1 MFKNNMSS
9 TSEIVGKS
17 NHTKKYISYILVL
30 FTFVIALWLS
40 SQNEGPSKFP
50 KEVTDQFTFTAWV
63 NDGEDYLKKNYRWIT
78 KIIANYIKEGYY
90 ILEDFLLD
98 SPWLLVAALLVLP
111 CLTAGGLRLGLYSM
125 FVVYFWGAV
134 GMWDESL
141 QTLAL
146 MGLSVS
152 LCVFFGVIIGVFCSQ
167 SDRFQNFM
175 KPILD
180 TMQVM
185 PAFVYLF
192 PAVFFFGIG
201 GAPAI
206 LATMIYAMP
215 PIIRLTNTGIR
226 QVPAETIESATSFGS
241 SKLQLLFKVK
251 IPLSLPSIMMGINQ
265 VIMMALALV
274 VLACF
279 IGAEGI
285 GGQVWLAIRNLDV
298 GWAMEGGLCILFMAI
313 MFDRFSIAF
322 SKDPETLPQNVQ
334 KFHLLPQGWERYQI
348 ARVVEKPLSILS
360 YILNLICTKVTNSIA
375 YVSIIIVSL
384 FNKTSARDI
393 GEFITKKYYLIP
405 SLILLFLI
413 SLIDSTFYEFGS
425 FPKEWKLSLRQPI
438 ANTVDSLTVN
448 PGFIAFTKGLRAFV
462 YLNLLRPL
470 DIFLTHIPWWY
481 TMGIFVA
488 IGYFTVGL
496 RFAFITFLL
505 LLFIGACGIWSQ
517 SMITL
522 SSVLVSVALCF
533 AIGVPLGII
542 ASYNERFRNVQNVVL
557 DAMQT
562 LPYFCYLIPVLM
574 FFGGG
579 IVSAVLATVIYSIPP
594 IIRLTS
600 LGLTQVSGSF
610 SEVSRS
616 FGGTLIQTLR
626 KIKFPLAVPS
636 LVIGFNQTVIM
647 AFAMQIVTPLIGG
660 KGLGL
665 EVFNGLARSDTG
677 RGLAA
682 GIGIVLLAIIIDRI
696 SLAWTRKQRIALGL
710 DKN

>member
-1 MFKNNMSS
+1 MSNLVETVSKTNQSKNII
-9 TSEIVGKS
+9 TYGVILLVFIVA
-17 NHTKKYISYILVL
+17 LVL
-30 FTFVIALWLS
+30 STQS
-40 SQNEGPSKFP
+40 EGPSKFP
-50 KEVTDQFTFTAWV
+50 KVVTDEFKFTAWV
-63 NDGEDYLKKNYRWIT
+63 NEGEDYLKKNYRWIT
-78 KIIANYIKEGYY
+78 KIIASYIKEGYY
-90 ILEDFLLD
+90 FLEDFFLEA
-98 SPWLLVAALLVLP
+98 PWLLVAALFFLP
-111 CLTAGGLRLGLYSM
+111 CLISGGLKLGLYSL
-125 FVVYFWGAV
+125 FVVYFWGAT

-141 QTLAL
+141 QTVAL
-146 MGLSVS
+146 MGLSVL
-152 LCVFFGVIIGVFCSQ
+152 LCVLFGTTLGILCSQ
-167 SDRFQNFM
+167 SDRFDNFM
-175 KPILD
+175 KPVLD

-192 PAVFFFGIG
+192 PALFFFGIG

-215 PIIRLTNTGIR
+215 PIIRLTNSGIR
-226 QVPAETIESATSFGS
+226 QVSKETVESATSFGS
-241 SKLQLLFKVK
+241 SGLQLLFKIK
-251 IPLSLPSIMMGINQ
+251 IPMSLPSIMMGINQ

-313 MFDRFSIAF
+313 MFDRFSMSF
-322 SKDPETLPQNVQ
+322 SKQVDPLPSDVQKFYLLPQN
-334 KFHLLPQGWERYQI
+334 WEKYQI
-348 ARVVEKPLSILS
+348 ARIIEKPLSFGSSI
-360 YILNLICTKVTNSIA
+360 IDFVCIKITNLIA
-375 YVSIIIVSL
+375 YVSELLISL
-384 FNKTSARDI
+384 FSKNNAIEI
-393 GEFITKKYYLIP
+393 GEFISKRYYVIP
-405 SLILLFLI
+405 SLIVLFLI
-413 SLIDSTFYEFGS
+413 SFINSSIYEIGTFPS
-425 FPKEWKLSLRQPI
+425 DWKLSIRQPI
-438 ANTVDSLTVN
+438 ADAVKALTVH
-448 PGFIAFTKGLRAFV
+448 PGFIGFTKGLRAFV
-462 YLNLLRPL
+462 YLNLLHPL
-470 DIFLTHIPWWY
+470 DVFLTHIPWWF
-481 TMGIFVA
+481 TMAIFVA

-496 RFAFITFLL
+496 RFAFITALL

-522 SSVLVSVALCF
+522 SSVLVSVFLCF
-533 AIGVPLGII
+533 ALGVPLGII
-542 ASYNERFRNVQNVVL
+542 ASYNERFRNIQNVVL

-600 LGLTQVSGSF
+600 LGLTQVSGSY

-616 FGGTLIQTLR
+616 FGGTLLQTLN
-626 KIKFPLAVPS
+626 KVKFPLAVPS

-696 SLAWTRKQRIALGL
+696 SLAWTKKQRIALGL
-710 DKN
+710 EKN

>member
-1 MFKNNMSS
+1 MSS
-9 TSEIVGKS
+9 EQTVIVDKS
-17 NHTKKYISYILVL
+17 GSSKSVITYVAIILVFLVAL
-30 FTFVIALWLS
+30 FLS
-40 SQNEGPSKFP
+40 SQSEGPSKLP
-50 KEVTDQFTFTAWV
+50 KVVTDEFTFTAWV
-63 NDGEDYLKKNYRWIT
+63 NDGEDYLKKNYRWMT
-78 KIIANYIKEGYY
+78 KIIAGYIKSGYY
-90 ILEDFLLD
+90 FLEDFLID
-98 SPWLLVAALLVLP
+98 SPWLLVASIIFLP
-111 CLTAGGLRLGLYSM
+111 CLIAGGLRLGLYSL
-125 FVVYFWGAV
+125 FVIYFWGAV

-141 QTLAL
+141 QTVAL
-146 MGLSVS
+146 MGLSVL
-152 LCVFFGVIIGVFCSQ
+152 LCVFFGVILGVLCSQ
-167 SDRFQNFM
+167 SDRFDGFM

-192 PAVFFFGIG
+192 PALFFFGIG

-215 PIIRLTNTGIR
+215 PVIRLTNSGIR
-226 QVPAETIESATSFGS
+226 QVSKDTIESATSFGS
-241 SKLQLLFKVK
+241 SKLQLLFKIK

-313 MFDRFSIAF
+313 MFDRFSM
-322 SKDPETLPQNVQ
+322 SLTKQKDILPSDVQ
-334 KFHLLPQGWERYQI
+334 PFYLLPQSWEKFQV
-348 ARVVEKPLSILS
+348 ARLIEKPIL
-360 YILNLICTKVTNSIA
+360 YLHFAINLICKSVTNSIA
-375 YVSIIIVSL
+375 NFVKYIFSIFNKENAEDLREFLSRRYYVIPSFIVFIIISL
-384 FNKTSARDI
+384 VDS
-393 GEFITKKYYLIP
+393 YLI
-405 SLILLFLI
+405 SIG
-413 SLIDSTFYEFGS
+413 TFPE
-425 FPKEWKLSLRQPI
+425 EWKLSIRQPI
-438 ANTVDSLTVN
+438 ADGVKSLTIN

-470 DIFLTHIPWWY
+470 DTFLTHIPWWY
-481 TMGIFVA
+481 TMSVFVA

-496 RFAFITFLL
+496 RFAIITALL
-505 LLFIGACGIWSQ
+505 LLFIGACGIWPQ

-522 SSVLVSVALCF
+522 SSVLVSVVLCF

-542 ASYNERFRNVQNVVL
+542 ASYNQRFKEVLNVVL

-594 IIRLTS
+594 IIRLTA
-600 LGLTQVSGSF
+600 LGLTQVSGTY

-616 FGGTLIQTLR
+616 FGGTLLQTLQ

-636 LVIGFNQTVIM
+636 LVIGFNQTVVM

-696 SLAWTRKQRIALGL
+696 TLAWTKKQRQALGL
-710 DKN
+710 EAN

>member
-1 MFKNNMSS
+1 MSS
-9 TSEIVGKS
+9 EVTIIEEKS
-17 NHTKKYISYILVL
+17 NNSKNIITYSAILI
-30 FTFVIALWLS
+30 TFLIALWLS
-40 SQNEGPSKFP
+40 FQSEGPSKMP
-50 KEVTDQFTFTAWV
+50 KVVTDEFTFTAWV
-63 NDGEDYLKKNYRWIT
+63 NDGEDYLKKNYRWFT
-78 KIIANYIKEGYY
+78 KIIAGYIKNGYY
-90 ILEDFLLD
+90 FLEDFLID
-98 SPWLLVAALLVLP
+98 SPWLLVAAIIFLP
-111 CLTAGGLRLGLYSM
+111 CLIAGGLRLGLYSL
-125 FVVYFWGAV
+125 FVIYFWGGT
-134 GMWDESL
+134 GMWDESM

-146 MGLSVS
+146 MGLSVL
-152 LCVFFGVIIGVFCSQ
+152 LCVVVGVTLGVMCSQ
-167 SDRFQNFM
+167 SDRFDNFM

-192 PAVFFFGIG
+192 PALFFFGIG

-226 QVPAETIESATSFGS
+226 QVPEQTIESATSFGS
-241 SKLQLLFKVK
+241 SKLQLLFKIK

-313 MFDRFSIAF
+313 MFDRFGLAL
-322 SKDPETLPQNVQ
+322 SKTKETLPSDVQ
-334 KFHLLPQGWERYQI
+334 KFYLLPQSWEKYTI
-348 ARVVEKPLSILS
+348 AKIIEKPLEFLS
-360 YILNLICTKVTNSIA
+360 GLVNFVCINITKYIA
-375 YVSIIIVSL
+375 YIFEYLISL
-384 FNKTSARDI
+384 FNKDTAKDI
-393 GEFITKKYYLIP
+393 GELLSKRYYVIP
-405 SLILLFLI
+405 SFIIFFLI
-413 SLIDSTFYEFGS
+413 SFIDSSLFKIGTFPED
-425 FPKEWKLSLRQPI
+425 WKLSIRQPI
-438 ANTVDSLTVN
+438 ADGVKSLTVN
-448 PGFIAFTKGLRAFV
+448 PGFIAFTKGLRAFI

-470 DIFLTHIPWWY
+470 DTFLTHIPWWY
-481 TMGIFVA
+481 TTGIFVA

-496 RFAFITFLL
+496 RFAFITLLL
-505 LLFIGACGIWSQ
+505 LLFIGANGIWPQ
-517 SMITL
+517 AMITL
-522 SSVLVSVALCF
+522 SSVLVSVILCF

-579 IVSAVLATVIYSIPP
+579 TVSAVLATVIYSIPP

-600 LGLTQVSGSF
+600 LGLTQVSGTY

-616 FGGTLIQTLR
+616 FGGTLLQTLN

-636 LVIGFNQTVIM
+636 LVVGFNQTVIM

-696 SLAWTRKQRIALGL
+696 SLAWTKKQRIALGL
-710 DKN
+710 IKN

>member
-1 MFKNNMSS
+1 
-9 TSEIVGKS
+9 
-17 NHTKKYISYILVL
+17 
-30 FTFVIALWLS
+30 
-40 SQNEGPSKFP
+40 
-50 KEVTDQFTFTAWV
+50 
-63 NDGEDYLKKNYRWIT
+63 
-78 KIIANYIKEGYY
+78 
-90 ILEDFLLD
+90 
-98 SPWLLVAALLVLP
+98 
-111 CLTAGGLRLGLYSM
+111 
-125 FVVYFWGAV
+125 
-134 GMWDESL
+134 MWDESL
-141 QTLAL
+141 QTVAL
-146 MGLSVS
+146 MGLSVL
-152 LCVFFGVIIGVFCSQ
+152 LCVFFGVILGVLCSQ
-167 SDRFQNFM
+167 SDRFDGFM

-192 PAVFFFGIG
+192 PALFFFGIG

-215 PIIRLTNTGIR
+215 PVIRLTNSGIR
-226 QVPAETIESATSFGS
+226 QVSKDTIESATSFGS
-241 SKLQLLFKVK
+241 SKLQLLFKIK

-313 MFDRFSIAF
+313 MFDRFSM
-322 SKDPETLPQNVQ
+322 SLTKQKDVLPSDVQ
-334 KFHLLPQGWERYQI
+334 PFYLLPQSWEKFQV
-348 ARVVEKPLSILS
+348 ARLIEKPIL
-360 YILNLICTKVTNSIA
+360 YLHFAINLICKSVTNLIATFVKYIFSIFNKENA
-375 YVSIIIVSL
+375 VDLREFLSRRYYVIPSFIVFIIISL
-384 FNKTSARDI
+384 VDS
-393 GEFITKKYYLIP
+393 YLI
-405 SLILLFLI
+405 SIG
-413 SLIDSTFYEFGS
+413 TFPE
-425 FPKEWKLSLRQPI
+425 EWKLSIRQPI
-438 ANTVDSLTVN
+438 ADGVKSLTIN

-470 DIFLTHIPWWY
+470 DTFLTHIPWWY
-481 TMGIFVA
+481 TMSVFVA

-496 RFAFITFLL
+496 RFAIITALL
-505 LLFIGACGIWSQ
+505 LLFIGACGIWPQ

-522 SSVLVSVALCF
+522 SSVLVSVVLCF

-542 ASYNERFRNVQNVVL
+542 ASYNQRFKEVLNVVL

-594 IIRLTS
+594 IIRLTA
-600 LGLTQVSGSF
+600 LGLTQVSGTY

-616 FGGTLIQTLR
+616 FGGTLLQTLQ

-636 LVIGFNQTVIM
+636 LVIGFNQTVVM

-696 SLAWTRKQRIALGL
+696 TLAWTKKQRQALGL
-710 DKN
+710 EAN

>member
-1 MFKNNMSS
+1 MSNLVETVSKTNQSKNII
-9 TSEIVGKS
+9 TYGVILLVFIVA
-17 NHTKKYISYILVL
+17 LVL
-30 FTFVIALWLS
+30 STQS
-40 SQNEGPSKFP
+40 EGPSKFP
-50 KEVTDQFTFTAWV
+50 KVVTDEFKFTAWV
-63 NDGEDYLKKNYRWIT
+63 NEGEDYLKKNYRWIT
-78 KIIANYIKEGYY
+78 KIIASYIKEGYY
-90 ILEDFLLD
+90 FLEDFFLEA
-98 SPWLLVAALLVLP
+98 PWLLVAALFFLP
-111 CLTAGGLRLGLYSM
+111 CLISGGLKLGLYSL
-125 FVVYFWGAV
+125 FVVYFWGAT
-134 GMWDESL
+134 GMWNESL
-141 QTLAL
+141 QTVAL
-146 MGLSVS
+146 MGLSVL
-152 LCVFFGVIIGVFCSQ
+152 LCVFFGTTLGILCSQ
-167 SDRFQNFM
+167 SDRFENFM
-175 KPILD
+175 KPVLD

-192 PAVFFFGIG
+192 PALFFFGIG

-226 QVPAETIESATSFGS
+226 QVSKETVESATSFGS
-241 SKLQLLFKVK
+241 SRLQLLFKIK
-251 IPLSLPSIMMGINQ
+251 LPMSLPSIMMGINQ

-313 MFDRFSIAF
+313 MFDRFSMSF
-322 SKDPETLPQNVQ
+322 SKQVDPLPSDVQKFYLLPQN
-334 KFHLLPQGWERYQI
+334 WEKYQI
-348 ARVVEKPLSILS
+348 ARIIEKPLSFGSSI
-360 YILNLICTKVTNSIA
+360 IDFVCIKITNLIA
-375 YVSIIIVSL
+375 YVSELLISL
-384 FNKTSARDI
+384 FSKNNAIEI
-393 GEFITKKYYLIP
+393 GEFISKRYYVIP
-405 SLILLFLI
+405 SLIVLFLI
-413 SLIDSTFYEFGS
+413 SFINSSIYEIGTFPS
-425 FPKEWKLSLRQPI
+425 DWKLSIRQPI
-438 ANTVDSLTVN
+438 ADAVKALTVH
-448 PGFIAFTKGLRAFV
+448 PGFIGFTKGLRAFV
-462 YLNLLRPL
+462 YLNLLHPL
-470 DIFLTHIPWWY
+470 DVFLTHIPWWF
-481 TMGIFVA
+481 TMAIFVA

-496 RFAFITFLL
+496 RFAFITALL

-522 SSVLVSVALCF
+522 SSVLVSVFLCF
-533 AIGVPLGII
+533 ALGVPLGII
-542 ASYNERFRNVQNVVL
+542 ASYNERFRNIQNVVL

-600 LGLTQVSGSF
+600 LGLTQVSGSY

-616 FGGTLIQTLR
+616 FGGTLLQTLN
-626 KIKFPLAVPS
+626 KVKFPLAIPS

-696 SLAWTRKQRIALGL
+696 SLAWTKKQRIALGL
-710 DKN
+710 EKN

>member
-1 MFKNNMSS
+1 MSS
-9 TSEIVGKS
+9 SAEIVGKS
-17 NHTKKYISYILVL
+17 NQSKNIITYSIIALVFL
-30 FTFVIALWLS
+30 IALWLS
-40 SQNEGPSKFP
+40 SNSEGPSKFP
-50 KEVTDQFTFTAWV
+50 KFVTDEFTFTAWV
-63 NDGEDYLKKNYRWIT
+63 NEGEDFLKKNYRWMT
-78 KIIANYIKEGYY
+78 KIVAGYIKACYY
-90 ILEDFLLD
+90 FVEDFLLE
-98 SPWLLVAALLVLP
+98 SPWPLVAAIFFLP
-111 CLTAGGLRLGLYSM
+111 CLIAGGLRLGLYSL
-125 FVVYFWGAV
+125 FVVYFWGATK
-134 GMWDESL
+134 MWEPSL
-141 QTLAL
+141 QTVAL
-146 MGLSVS
+146 MGLSVL
-152 LCVFFGVIIGVFCSQ
+152 LCVFVGFILGVLCSQ
-167 SDRFQNFM
+167 SDRFEKFM
-175 KPILD
+175 KPVLD

-192 PAVFFFGIG
+192 PALFFFGIG

-206 LATMIYAMP
+206 LATMIYGMP

-226 QVPAETIESATSFGS
+226 QVPAQTIESATAFGS
-241 SKLQLLFKVK
+241 NKLQLLFKIK

-285 GGQVWLAIRNLDV
+285 GGQVWQAIRRLDV

-313 MFDRFSIAF
+313 MFDRFSMAF
-322 SKDPETLPQNVQ
+322 SKTEERLPSDVQ
-334 KFHLLPQGWERYQI
+334 KFYLLPQGWAKFQL
-348 ARVVEKPLSILS
+348 ARIVEKPLIILHDIIKYVCRFITNLIAYFFKILFSIL
-360 YILNLICTKVTNSIA
+360 
-375 YVSIIIVSL
+375 
-384 FNKTSARDI
+384 NKSTGDDI
-393 GEFITKKYYLIP
+393 GEFISKRYFIIP
-405 SLILLFLI
+405 SLIVLFLI
-413 SLIDSTFYEFGS
+413 SLIDTYLINFGS
-425 FPKEWKLSLRQPI
+425 FPEEWRLSIRQPI
-438 ANTVDSLTVN
+438 TNAVESLTVN
-448 PGFIAFTKGLRAFV
+448 PNFIAFTKGLRAFV

-481 TMGIFVA
+481 TMGVFVA
-488 IGYFTVGL
+488 LGYITVGIK
-496 RFAFITFLL
+496 FALITAFLL
-505 LLFIGACGIWSQ
+505 SFIGACGIWSH

-533 AIGVPLGII
+533 VIGVPLGII
-542 ASYNERFRNVQNVVL
+542 ASYNERFRNIQNVVL

-594 IIRLTS
+594 IIRLTC
-600 LGLTQVSGSF
+600 LGLTQVSGTY

-616 FGGTLIQTLR
+616 FGGTLIQTLN
-626 KIKFPLAVPS
+626 KVKFPLAIPS

-696 SLAWTRKQRIALGL
+696 TLAWTKKQRHALGL
-710 DKN
+710 

>member
-1 MFKNNMSS
+1 MSS
-9 TSEIVGKS
+9 EQTVIVDKS
-17 NHTKKYISYILVL
+17 GSSKSVITYVAIILVFLVAL
-30 FTFVIALWLS
+30 FLS
-40 SQNEGPSKFP
+40 SQSEGPSKLP
-50 KEVTDQFTFTAWV
+50 KVVTDEFTFTAWV
-63 NDGEDYLKKNYRWIT
+63 NDGEDYLKKNYRWMT
-78 KIIANYIKEGYY
+78 KIIAGYIKSGYY
-90 ILEDFLLD
+90 FLEDFLID
-98 SPWLLVAALLVLP
+98 SPWLLVASIIFLP
-111 CLTAGGLRLGLYSM
+111 CLIAGGLRLGLYSL
-125 FVVYFWGAV
+125 FVIYFWGAV

-141 QTLAL
+141 QTVAL
-146 MGLSVS
+146 MGLSVL
-152 LCVFFGVIIGVFCSQ
+152 LCVFFGVILGVLCSQ
-167 SDRFQNFM
+167 SDRFDGFM

-192 PAVFFFGIG
+192 PALFFFGIG

-215 PIIRLTNTGIR
+215 PVIRLTNSGIR
-226 QVPAETIESATSFGS
+226 QVSKDTIESATSFGS
-241 SKLQLLFKVK
+241 SKLQLLFKIK

-313 MFDRFSIAF
+313 MFDRFSM
-322 SKDPETLPQNVQ
+322 SLTKQKDILPSDVQ
-334 KFHLLPQGWERYQI
+334 PFYLLPQSWEKFQV
-348 ARVVEKPLSILS
+348 ARLIEKPIL
-360 YILNLICTKVTNSIA
+360 YLHFAINLICKSVTNLIATFVKYIFSIFNKENA
-375 YVSIIIVSL
+375 EDLREFLSRRYYVIPSFIVFIIISL
-384 FNKTSARDI
+384 VDS
-393 GEFITKKYYLIP
+393 YLI
-405 SLILLFLI
+405 SIG
-413 SLIDSTFYEFGS
+413 TFPE
-425 FPKEWKLSLRQPI
+425 EWKLSIRQPI
-438 ANTVDSLTVN
+438 ADGVKSLTIN

-470 DIFLTHIPWWY
+470 DTFLTHIPWWY
-481 TMGIFVA
+481 TMSVFVA

-496 RFAFITFLL
+496 RFAIITALL
-505 LLFIGACGIWSQ
+505 LLFIGACGIWPQ

-522 SSVLVSVALCF
+522 SSVLVSVVLCF

-542 ASYNERFRNVQNVVL
+542 ASYNQRFKEVLNVVL

-600 LGLTQVSGSF
+600 LGLTQVSGTF

-616 FGGTLIQTLR
+616 FGGTTIQTLN
-626 KIKFPLAVPS
+626 KVKFPLAVPS

-696 SLAWTRKQRIALGL
+696 SLAWTKKQREALGL
-710 DKN
+710 

>member
-1 MFKNNMSS
+1 MSAEILDKSKTNKN
-9 TSEIVGKS
+9 II
-17 NHTKKYISYILVL
+17 KYIAVLLIFLGALVL
-30 FTFVIALWLS
+30 SIQS
-40 SQNEGPSKFP
+40 EGQSKFP
-50 KEVTDQFTFTAWV
+50 KSVTDEFTFTAWV

-78 KIIANYIKEGYY
+78 KIIAGYIKSGYY
-90 ILEDFLLD
+90 FLEDFLID
-98 SPWLLVAALLVLP
+98 SPWLLIASILFLP
-111 CLTAGGLRLGLYSM
+111 CLIAGGLRLGLYSL
-125 FVVYFWGAV
+125 FVIYFWGGV

-146 MGLSVS
+146 MGLSVV
-152 LCVFFGVIIGVFCSQ
+152 LCVFFGVLLGVLCSQ
-167 SDRFQNFM
+167 SDRFENFM

-192 PAVFFFGIG
+192 PALFFFGIG

-215 PIIRLTNTGIR
+215 PVIRLTNAGIR
-226 QVPAETIESATSFGS
+226 QVSEQIIESATSFGS
-241 SKLQLLFKVK
+241 SKLQLLFKIK

-313 MFDRFSIAF
+313 MFDRFSMSF
-322 SKDPETLPQNVQ
+322 SKEEERLPLDVQ
-334 KFHLLPQGWERYQI
+334 KFYLLPQSWEKFQI
-348 ARVVEKPLSILS
+348 ARIFEKPLSYSHTIINLVCKK
-360 YILNLICTKVTNSIA
+360 ITNLIS
-375 YVSIIIVSL
+375 YVAEFITSL
-384 FNKTSARDI
+384 FNKPLGRDI
-393 GEFITKKYYLIP
+393 GEFVGNRYYIIP
-405 SLILLFLI
+405 SFIVFFII
-413 SLIDSTFYEFGS
+413 SFIDSNIFSIGTFPE
-425 FPKEWKLSLRQPI
+425 EWKLSIRQPI
-438 ANTVDSLTVN
+438 ADTVKSLTVN

-462 YLNLLRPL
+462 YLNLLNPL
-470 DIFLTHIPWWY
+470 DTFLTHTPWWY
-481 TMGIFVA
+481 TTAVFA
-488 IGYFTVGL
+488 LIGYFTVGL
-496 RFAFITFLL
+496 RFAFITVLL
-505 LLFIGACGIWSQ
+505 LLFIGACGIWPQ

-542 ASYNERFRNVQNVVL
+542 ASYNPRFKNIQNVVL

-600 LGLTQVSGSF
+600 LGLTQVSGTF

-616 FGGTLIQTLR
+616 FGGTTLQTLN
-626 KIKFPLAVPS
+626 KVKFPLAVPS

-682 GIGIVLLAIIIDRI
+682 GIGIVLMAIIIDRI
-696 SLAWTRKQRIALGL
+696 SLAWTKKQREALGL
-710 DKN
+710 

>member
-1 MFKNNMSS
+1 MSS
-9 TSEIVGKS
+9 EQTVIVDKS
-17 NHTKKYISYILVL
+17 GSSKSVITYVAIILVFLVAL
-30 FTFVIALWLS
+30 FLS
-40 SQNEGPSKFP
+40 SQSEGPSKLP
-50 KEVTDQFTFTAWV
+50 KVVTDEFTFTAWV
-63 NDGEDYLKKNYRWIT
+63 NDGEDYLKKNYRWMT
-78 KIIANYIKEGYY
+78 KIIAGYIKSGYY
-90 ILEDFLLD
+90 FLEDFLID
-98 SPWLLVAALLVLP
+98 SPWLLVASIIFLP
-111 CLTAGGLRLGLYSM
+111 CLIAGGLRLGLYSL
-125 FVVYFWGAV
+125 FVIYFWGAV

-141 QTLAL
+141 QTVAL
-146 MGLSVS
+146 MGLSVL
-152 LCVFFGVIIGVFCSQ
+152 LCVFFGVILGVLCSQ
-167 SDRFQNFM
+167 SDRFDGFM

-192 PAVFFFGIG
+192 PALFFFGIG

-215 PIIRLTNTGIR
+215 PVIRLTNSGIR
-226 QVPAETIESATSFGS
+226 QVSKDTIESATSFGS
-241 SKLQLLFKVK
+241 SKLQLLFKIK

-313 MFDRFSIAF
+313 MFDRFSM
-322 SKDPETLPQNVQ
+322 SLTKQKDILPSDVQPFYLLPQNWE
-334 KFHLLPQGWERYQI
+334 KFQV
-348 ARVVEKPLSILS
+348 ARLIEKPIL
-360 YILNLICTKVTNSIA
+360 YLHFAINLICKSVTNLIATFVKYIFSIFNKENA
-375 YVSIIIVSL
+375 EDLREFLSRRYYIIPSFIVFIIISL
-384 FNKTSARDI
+384 VDS
-393 GEFITKKYYLIP
+393 YLI
-405 SLILLFLI
+405 SIG
-413 SLIDSTFYEFGS
+413 TFPE
-425 FPKEWKLSLRQPI
+425 EWKLSIRQPI
-438 ANTVDSLTVN
+438 ADGVKSLTIN

-470 DIFLTHIPWWY
+470 DTFLTHIPWWY
-481 TMGIFVA
+481 TMSVFVA

-496 RFAFITFLL
+496 RFAIITALL
-505 LLFIGACGIWSQ
+505 LLFIGACGIWPQ

-522 SSVLVSVALCF
+522 SSVLVSVVLCF

-542 ASYNERFRNVQNVVL
+542 ASYNQRFKEVLNVVL

-594 IIRLTS
+594 IIRLTA
-600 LGLTQVSGSF
+600 LGLTQVSGTY

-616 FGGTLIQTLR
+616 FGGTLLQTLQ

-636 LVIGFNQTVIM
+636 LVIGFNQTVVM

-696 SLAWTRKQRIALGL
+696 TLAWTKKQRQALGL
-710 DKN
+710 EAN

>member
-1 MFKNNMSS
+1 MSAEILDKSKTNKN
-9 TSEIVGKS
+9 II
-17 NHTKKYISYILVL
+17 KYIAVLLIFLGALVL
-30 FTFVIALWLS
+30 SIQS
-40 SQNEGPSKFP
+40 EGQSKFP
-50 KEVTDQFTFTAWV
+50 KSVTDEFTFTAWV

-78 KIIANYIKEGYY
+78 KIIAGYIKSGYY
-90 ILEDFLLD
+90 FLEDFLIE
-98 SPWLLVAALLVLP
+98 SPWLLIASILFLP
-111 CLTAGGLRLGLYSM
+111 CLIAGGLRLGLYSL
-125 FVVYFWGAV
+125 FVIYFWGGV

-146 MGLSVS
+146 MGLSVV
-152 LCVFFGVIIGVFCSQ
+152 LCVFFGVLLGVLCSQ
-167 SDRFQNFM
+167 SDRFENFM

-192 PAVFFFGIG
+192 PALFFFGIG

-215 PIIRLTNTGIR
+215 PVIRLTNAGIR
-226 QVPAETIESATSFGS
+226 QVSEQIIESATSFGS
-241 SKLQLLFKVK
+241 SRLQLLFKIK

-313 MFDRFSIAF
+313 MFDRFSMSF
-322 SKDPETLPQNVQ
+322 SKEEERLPLDVQ
-334 KFHLLPQGWERYQI
+334 KFYLLPQSWEKFQI
-348 ARVVEKPLSILS
+348 ARIFEKPLSYSHTIINLVCKK
-360 YILNLICTKVTNSIA
+360 ITNLIS
-375 YVSIIIVSL
+375 YVAEFITSL
-384 FNKTSARDI
+384 FNKPLGRDI
-393 GEFITKKYYLIP
+393 GEFVGNRYYIIP
-405 SLILLFLI
+405 SFIVFFII
-413 SLIDSTFYEFGS
+413 SFIDSNIFSIGTFPE
-425 FPKEWKLSLRQPI
+425 EWKLSIRQPI
-438 ANTVDSLTVN
+438 ADTVKSLTVN

-462 YLNLLRPL
+462 YLNLLNPL
-470 DIFLTHIPWWY
+470 DTFLTHTPWWY
-481 TMGIFVA
+481 TTAVFA
-488 IGYFTVGL
+488 LIGYFTVGL
-496 RFAFITFLL
+496 RFAFITVLL
-505 LLFIGACGIWSQ
+505 LLFIGACGIWPQ

-542 ASYNERFRNVQNVVL
+542 ASYNPRFKNIQNVVL

-600 LGLTQVSGSF
+600 LGLTQVSGTF

-616 FGGTLIQTLR
+616 FGGTTLQTLN
-626 KIKFPLAVPS
+626 KVKFPLAVPS

-682 GIGIVLLAIIIDRI
+682 GIGIVLMAIIIDRI
-696 SLAWTRKQRIALGL
+696 SLAWTKKQREALGL
-710 DKN
+710 

>member
-1 MFKNNMSS
+1 MLSS
-9 TSEIVGKS
+9 TQISSKS
-17 NHTKKYISYILVL
+17 NYSKKIISYTLVFL
-30 FTFVIALWLS
+30 VFIVALWLS
-40 SQNEGPSKFP
+40 SQNETPSKFP
-50 KEVTDQFTFTAWV
+50 KEVTDGFTFTAWV
-63 NDGEDYLKKNYRWIT
+63 NEGEDYLKKNYRWIT

-90 ILEDFLLD
+90 FLEDFLID
-98 SPWLLVAALLVLP
+98 SPWILVAALIFLP
-111 CLTAGGLRLGLYSM
+111 CLIAGGLRLSLYSL
-125 FVVYFWGAV
+125 FVIYFWGAV

-141 QTLAL
+141 QTVAL

-152 LCVFFGVIIGVFCSQ
+152 LCVFFGVIVGIFCSQ
-167 SDRFQNFM
+167 SDRFDNFM

-215 PIIRLTNTGIR
+215 PIIRLTNSGIR
-226 QVPAETIESATSFGS
+226 QVSKETIESATSFGS
-241 SKLQLLFKVK
+241 SKLQLLFKIK

-298 GWAMEGGLCILFMAI
+298 GWAIEGGLCILFMAI
-313 MFDRFSIAF
+313 MFDRFSLAI
-322 SKDPETLPQNVQ
+322 SKDPVTLPPNVQ
-334 KFHLLPQGWERYQI
+334 KFYLLPQGWARYKL
-348 ARVVEKPLSILS
+348 ARILEKPLQVSS
-360 YILNLICTKVTNSIA
+360 YFLDMICIKITNSIS
-375 YVSIIIVSL
+375 YVFMFLFSL
-384 FNKTSARDI
+384 FSKITAKDI
-393 GEFITKKYYLIP
+393 GEFISKRYYIIP
-405 SLILLFLI
+405 SILVLFII
-413 SLIDSTFYEFGS
+413 SFIDSNIFEIGS
-425 FPKEWKLSLRQPI
+425 FPKDWKLSLRQPI

-448 PGFIAFTKGLRAFV
+448 PGFIAFTKGLRGFV

-470 DIFLTHIPWWY
+470 DTFLTHIPWWY
-481 TMGIFVA
+481 TMGIFIA

-505 LLFIGACGIWSQ
+505 LMFIGACGIWSQ

-533 AIGVPLGII
+533 IIGVPLGII
-542 ASYNERFRNVQNVVL
+542 ASYNEKFRNIQNVVL

-616 FGGTLIQTLR
+616 FGGTLIQTL
-626 KIKFPLAVPS
+626 KKVKFPLAVPS

-696 SLAWTRKQRIALGL
+696 SLAWTKKQRVALGL
-710 DKN
+710 AKN

>member
-1 MFKNNMSS
+1 MSS
-9 TSEIVGKS
+9 EQTVIVDKS
-17 NHTKKYISYILVL
+17 GSSKSVITYVAILLVFLVAL
-30 FTFVIALWLS
+30 FLS
-40 SQNEGPSKFP
+40 SQSEGPSKLP
-50 KEVTDQFTFTAWV
+50 KVVTDEFTFTAWV

-78 KIIANYIKEGYY
+78 KIIAGYIKSGYY
-90 ILEDFLLD
+90 FLEDFLID
-98 SPWLLVAALLVLP
+98 SPWLLVASIIFLP
-111 CLTAGGLRLGLYSM
+111 CLIAGGLRLGLYSL
-125 FVVYFWGAV
+125 FVIYFWGAV

-141 QTLAL
+141 QTVAL
-146 MGLSVS
+146 MGLSVL
-152 LCVFFGVIIGVFCSQ
+152 LCVFFGVILGVLCSQ
-167 SDRFQNFM
+167 SDRFDGFM

-192 PAVFFFGIG
+192 PALFFFGIG

-215 PIIRLTNTGIR
+215 PVIRLTNSGIR
-226 QVPAETIESATSFGS
+226 QVSKDTIESATSFGS
-241 SKLQLLFKVK
+241 SKLQLLFKIK

-313 MFDRFSIAF
+313 MFDRFSM
-322 SKDPETLPQNVQ
+322 SLTKQKDILPSDVQ
-334 KFHLLPQGWERYQI
+334 PFYLLPQSWEKFQV
-348 ARVVEKPLSILS
+348 ARLIEKPIL
-360 YILNLICTKVTNSIA
+360 YLHFAINLICKSVTNLIATFVKYIFSIFNKENA
-375 YVSIIIVSL
+375 EDLKEFLSRRYYVIPSFIVFIIISL
-384 FNKTSARDI
+384 VDS
-393 GEFITKKYYLIP
+393 YLI
-405 SLILLFLI
+405 SIG
-413 SLIDSTFYEFGS
+413 TFPE
-425 FPKEWKLSLRQPI
+425 EWKLSIRQPI
-438 ANTVDSLTVN
+438 ADGVKSLTIN

-470 DIFLTHIPWWY
+470 DTFLTHIPWWY
-481 TMGIFVA
+481 TMSVFVA

-496 RFAFITFLL
+496 RFAIITALL
-505 LLFIGACGIWSQ
+505 LLFIGACGIWPQ

-522 SSVLVSVALCF
+522 SSVLVSVVLCF
-533 AIGVPLGII
+533 AIGVPLGIT
-542 ASYNERFRNVQNVVL
+542 ASYNQRFKEVLNVVL

-594 IIRLTS
+594 IIRLTA
-600 LGLTQVSGSF
+600 LGLTQVSGTY

-616 FGGTLIQTLR
+616 FGGTLLQTLQ

-636 LVIGFNQTVIM
+636 LVIGFNQTVVM

-696 SLAWTRKQRIALGL
+696 TLAWTKKQRQALGL
-710 DKN
+710 EAN

>member
-1 MFKNNMSS
+1 MSS
-9 TSEIVGKS
+9 EQTVIVDKS
-17 NHTKKYISYILVL
+17 GSSKSVITYVAILLVFLVAL
-30 FTFVIALWLS
+30 FLS
-40 SQNEGPSKFP
+40 SQSEGPSKLP
-50 KEVTDQFTFTAWV
+50 KVVTDEFTFTAWV

-78 KIIANYIKEGYY
+78 KIIAGYIKSGYY
-90 ILEDFLLD
+90 FLEDFLID
-98 SPWLLVAALLVLP
+98 SPWLLVASIIFLP
-111 CLTAGGLRLGLYSM
+111 CLIAGGLRLGLYSL
-125 FVVYFWGAV
+125 FVIYFWGAV

-141 QTLAL
+141 QTVAL
-146 MGLSVS
+146 MGLSVL
-152 LCVFFGVIIGVFCSQ
+152 LCVFFGVILGVLCSQ
-167 SDRFQNFM
+167 SDRFDGFM

-192 PAVFFFGIG
+192 PALFFFGIG

-215 PIIRLTNTGIR
+215 PVIRLTNSGIR
-226 QVPAETIESATSFGS
+226 QVSKDTIESATSFGS
-241 SKLQLLFKVK
+241 SKLQLLFKIK

-313 MFDRFSIAF
+313 MFDRFSM
-322 SKDPETLPQNVQ
+322 SLTKQKDILPSDVQ
-334 KFHLLPQGWERYQI
+334 PFYLLPQSWEKFQVAKLI
-348 ARVVEKPLSILS
+348 EKPIL
-360 YILNLICTKVTNSIA
+360 YLHFAINLICKSVTNLIATFVKYIFSIFNKENA
-375 YVSIIIVSL
+375 EDLREFLSRRYYVMPSFIVFIIISL
-384 FNKTSARDI
+384 VDS
-393 GEFITKKYYLIP
+393 YLI
-405 SLILLFLI
+405 SIG
-413 SLIDSTFYEFGS
+413 TFPE
-425 FPKEWKLSLRQPI
+425 EWKLSIRQPI
-438 ANTVDSLTVN
+438 ADGVKSLTIN

-470 DIFLTHIPWWY
+470 DTFLTHIPWWY
-481 TMGIFVA
+481 TMSVFVA

-496 RFAFITFLL
+496 RFAIITALL
-505 LLFIGACGIWSQ
+505 LLFIGACGIWPQ

-522 SSVLVSVALCF
+522 SSVLVSVVLCF

-542 ASYNERFRNVQNVVL
+542 ASYNQRFKEVLNVVL

-594 IIRLTS
+594 IIRLTA
-600 LGLTQVSGSF
+600 LGLTQVSGTY

-616 FGGTLIQTLR
+616 FGGTLLQTLQ

-636 LVIGFNQTVIM
+636 LVIGFNQTVVM

-696 SLAWTRKQRIALGL
+696 TLAWTKKQRQALGL
-710 DKN
+710 EAN

>member
-1 MFKNNMSS
+1 MSS
-9 TSEIVGKS
+9 EQTVIADKS
-17 NHTKKYISYILVL
+17 GNSKSVITYVAIILVFLVAL
-30 FTFVIALWLS
+30 FLS
-40 SQNEGPSKFP
+40 SQSEGPSKLP
-50 KEVTDQFTFTAWV
+50 KVVTDEFTFTAWV
-63 NDGEDYLKKNYRWIT
+63 NDGEDYLKKNYRWMT
-78 KIIANYIKEGYY
+78 KIIAGYIKSGYY
-90 ILEDFLLD
+90 FLEDFLID
-98 SPWLLVAALLVLP
+98 SPWLLVASIIFLP
-111 CLTAGGLRLGLYSM
+111 CLIAGGLRLGLYSL
-125 FVVYFWGAV
+125 FVIYFWGAV

-141 QTLAL
+141 QTVAL
-146 MGLSVS
+146 MGLSVL
-152 LCVFFGVIIGVFCSQ
+152 LCVFFGVILGVLCSQ
-167 SDRFQNFM
+167 SDRFDGFM

-192 PAVFFFGIG
+192 PALFFFGIG

-215 PIIRLTNTGIR
+215 PVIRLTNSGIR
-226 QVPAETIESATSFGS
+226 QVSKDTIESATSFGS
-241 SKLQLLFKVK
+241 SKLQLLFKIK

-313 MFDRFSIAF
+313 MFDRFSM
-322 SKDPETLPQNVQ
+322 SLTKQKDILPSDVQ
-334 KFHLLPQGWERYQI
+334 PFYLLPQSWEKFQV
-348 ARVVEKPLSILS
+348 ARLIEKPIL
-360 YILNLICTKVTNSIA
+360 YLHFAINLICKSVTNLIATFVKYIFSIFNKENA
-375 YVSIIIVSL
+375 EDLREFLSRRYYVIPSFIVFIIISL
-384 FNKTSARDI
+384 VDS
-393 GEFITKKYYLIP
+393 YLI
-405 SLILLFLI
+405 SIG
-413 SLIDSTFYEFGS
+413 TFPE
-425 FPKEWKLSLRQPI
+425 EWKLSIRQPI
-438 ANTVDSLTVN
+438 ADGVKSLTIN

-470 DIFLTHIPWWY
+470 DTFLTHIPWWY
-481 TMGIFVA
+481 TMSVFVA

-496 RFAFITFLL
+496 RFAIITALL
-505 LLFIGACGIWSQ
+505 LLFIGACGIWPQ

-522 SSVLVSVALCF
+522 SSVLVSVVLCF

-542 ASYNERFRNVQNVVL
+542 ASYNQRFKEVLNVVL

-594 IIRLTS
+594 IIRLTA
-600 LGLTQVSGSF
+600 LGLTQVSGTY

-616 FGGTLIQTLR
+616 FGGTLLQTLQ

-636 LVIGFNQTVIM
+636 LVIGFNQTVVM

-696 SLAWTRKQRIALGL
+696 TLAWTKKQRQALGL
-710 DKN
+710 EAN

>member
-1 MFKNNMSS
+1 MSAEILDKSKTNKN
-9 TSEIVGKS
+9 IF
-17 NHTKKYISYILVL
+17 KYIAVLLIFLGALVL
-30 FTFVIALWLS
+30 SIQS
-40 SQNEGPSKFP
+40 EGQSKFP
-50 KEVTDQFTFTAWV
+50 KSVTDEFTFTAWV

-78 KIIANYIKEGYY
+78 KIIAGYIKSGYY
-90 ILEDFLLD
+90 FLEDFLID
-98 SPWLLVAALLVLP
+98 SPWLLIASILFLP
-111 CLTAGGLRLGLYSM
+111 CLIAGGLRLGLYSL
-125 FVVYFWGAV
+125 FVIYFWGGV

-146 MGLSVS
+146 MGLSVV
-152 LCVFFGVIIGVFCSQ
+152 LCVFFGVLLGVLCSQ
-167 SDRFQNFM
+167 SDRFENFM

-192 PAVFFFGIG
+192 PALFFFGIG

-215 PIIRLTNTGIR
+215 PVIRLTNAGIR
-226 QVPAETIESATSFGS
+226 QVSEQIIESATSFGS
-241 SKLQLLFKVK
+241 SKLQLLFKIK

-313 MFDRFSIAF
+313 MFDRFSMSF
-322 SKDPETLPQNVQ
+322 SKEEERLPLDVQ
-334 KFHLLPQGWERYQI
+334 KFYLLPQSWEKFQI
-348 ARVVEKPLSILS
+348 ARIFEKPLSYSHAIINLVCKK
-360 YILNLICTKVTNSIA
+360 ITNLIS
-375 YVSIIIVSL
+375 YVAEFITSL
-384 FNKTSARDI
+384 FNKPLGRDI
-393 GEFITKKYYLIP
+393 GEFVGNRYYIIP
-405 SLILLFLI
+405 SFIVFFII
-413 SLIDSTFYEFGS
+413 SFIDSNIFSIGTFPE
-425 FPKEWKLSLRQPI
+425 EWKLSIRQPI
-438 ANTVDSLTVN
+438 ADTVKSLTVN

-462 YLNLLRPL
+462 YLNLLNPL
-470 DIFLTHIPWWY
+470 DTFLTHTPWWY
-481 TMGIFVA
+481 TTAVFA
-488 IGYFTVGL
+488 LIGYFTVGL
-496 RFAFITFLL
+496 RFAFITVLL
-505 LLFIGACGIWSQ
+505 LLFIGACGIWPQ

-542 ASYNERFRNVQNVVL
+542 ASYNPRFKNIQNVVL

-600 LGLTQVSGSF
+600 LGLTQVSGTF

-616 FGGTLIQTLR
+616 FGGTTLQTLN
-626 KIKFPLAVPS
+626 KVKFPLAVPS

-682 GIGIVLLAIIIDRI
+682 GIGIVLMAIIIDRI
-696 SLAWTRKQRIALGL
+696 SLAWTKKQREALGL
-710 DKN
+710 

>member
-1 MFKNNMSS
+1 MSNLTETINKTNQSKNII
-9 TSEIVGKS
+9 TYGVILLVFIVA
-17 NHTKKYISYILVL
+17 LVL
-30 FTFVIALWLS
+30 STQS
-40 SQNEGPSKFP
+40 EGPSKFP
-50 KEVTDQFTFTAWV
+50 KVVTDEFKFTAWV
-63 NDGEDYLKKNYRWIT
+63 NEGEDYLKKNYRWIT
-78 KIIANYIKEGYY
+78 KIIASYIKEGYY
-90 ILEDFLLD
+90 FLEDFFLEA
-98 SPWLLVAALLVLP
+98 PWLLVAALFFLP
-111 CLTAGGLRLGLYSM
+111 CLISGGLKLGLYSL
-125 FVVYFWGAV
+125 FVVYFWGAT
-134 GMWDESL
+134 GMWNESL
-141 QTLAL
+141 QTVAL
-146 MGLSVS
+146 MGLSVL
-152 LCVFFGVIIGVFCSQ
+152 LCVFFGTTLGILCSQ
-167 SDRFQNFM
+167 SDRFENFM
-175 KPILD
+175 KPVLD

-192 PAVFFFGIG
+192 PALFFFGIG

-226 QVPAETIESATSFGS
+226 QVSKETVESATSFGS
-241 SKLQLLFKVK
+241 SRLQLLFKIK
-251 IPLSLPSIMMGINQ
+251 LPMSLPSIMMGINQ

-313 MFDRFSIAF
+313 MFDRFSMSF
-322 SKDPETLPQNVQ
+322 SKQVDPLPSDVQKFYLLPQN
-334 KFHLLPQGWERYQI
+334 WEKYQI
-348 ARVVEKPLSILS
+348 ARVVEKPLSLGSSI
-360 YILNLICTKVTNSIA
+360 IDFVCTKITNLIA
-375 YVSIIIVSL
+375 YISVLLISL
-384 FNKTSARDI
+384 FNKNTANEI
-393 GEFITKKYYLIP
+393 GEFLSKRYYVLP
-405 SLILLFLI
+405 SLIVLFLI
-413 SLIDSTFYEFGS
+413 SFINSSIYEIGTFPS
-425 FPKEWKLSLRQPI
+425 DWKLSIRQPI
-438 ANTVDSLTVN
+438 ADAVKALTVH
-448 PGFIAFTKGLRAFV
+448 PGFIGFTKGLRAFV
-462 YLNLLRPL
+462 YLNLLHPL
-470 DIFLTHIPWWY
+470 DVFLTHIPWWF
-481 TMGIFVA
+481 TMAIFVA

-496 RFAFITFLL
+496 RFAFITALL

-522 SSVLVSVALCF
+522 SSVLVSVFLCF
-533 AIGVPLGII
+533 ALGVPLGII
-542 ASYNERFRNVQNVVL
+542 ASYNERFRNIQNVVL

-600 LGLTQVSGSF
+600 LGLTQVSGSY

-616 FGGTLIQTLR
+616 FGGTLLQTLN
-626 KIKFPLAVPS
+626 KVKFPLAIPS

-696 SLAWTRKQRIALGL
+696 SLAWTKKQRIALGL
-710 DKN
+710 EKN

>member
-1 MFKNNMSS
+1 MSS
-9 TSEIVGKS
+9 EVTIIEEKS
-17 NHTKKYISYILVL
+17 NNSKNIITYSAILV
-30 FTFVIALWLS
+30 TFLIALWLS
-40 SQNEGPSKFP
+40 FQSEGPSKMP
-50 KEVTDQFTFTAWV
+50 KVVTDEFTFTAWV
-63 NDGEDYLKKNYRWIT
+63 NDGEDYLKKNYRWFT
-78 KIIANYIKEGYY
+78 KIIAGYIKNGYY
-90 ILEDFLLD
+90 FLEDFLID
-98 SPWLLVAALLVLP
+98 SPWLLVAAIIFLP
-111 CLTAGGLRLGLYSM
+111 CLIAGGLRLGLYSL
-125 FVVYFWGAV
+125 FVIYFWGGT
-134 GMWDESL
+134 GMWDESM

-146 MGLSVS
+146 MGLSVL
-152 LCVFFGVIIGVFCSQ
+152 LCVVVGVTLGVMCSQ
-167 SDRFQNFM
+167 SDKFDNFM

-192 PAVFFFGIG
+192 PALFFFGIG

-226 QVPAETIESATSFGS
+226 QVPEQTIESATSFGS
-241 SKLQLLFKVK
+241 SKLQLLFKIK

-313 MFDRFSIAF
+313 MFDRFGLAL
-322 SKDPETLPQNVQ
+322 SKTKETLPSDVQ
-334 KFHLLPQGWERYQI
+334 KFYLLPQSWEKYTI
-348 ARVVEKPLSILS
+348 AKIIEKPLEFLS
-360 YILNLICTKVTNSIA
+360 GLVNFVCVNITKYIA
-375 YVSIIIVSL
+375 YIFEFLISL
-384 FNKTSARDI
+384 FNKDTAKDI
-393 GEFITKKYYLIP
+393 GELLSKRYYVIP
-405 SLILLFLI
+405 SFIIFFLI
-413 SLIDSTFYEFGS
+413 SFIDSSLFKIGTFPED
-425 FPKEWKLSLRQPI
+425 WKLSIRQPI
-438 ANTVDSLTVN
+438 ADGVKSLTVN
-448 PGFIAFTKGLRAFV
+448 PGFIAFTKGLRAFI

-470 DIFLTHIPWWY
+470 DTFLTHIPWWY
-481 TMGIFVA
+481 TTGIFVA

-496 RFAFITFLL
+496 RFAFITLLL
-505 LLFIGACGIWSQ
+505 LLFIGANGIWPQ
-517 SMITL
+517 AMITL
-522 SSVLVSVALCF
+522 SSVLVSVILCF

-579 IVSAVLATVIYSIPP
+579 TVSAVLATVIYSIPP

-600 LGLTQVSGSF
+600 LGLTQVSGTY

-616 FGGTLIQTLR
+616 FGGTLLQTLN

-636 LVIGFNQTVIM
+636 LVVGFNQTVIM

-696 SLAWTRKQRIALGL
+696 SLAWTKKQRIALGL
-710 DKN
+710 IKN

>member
-1 MFKNNMSS
+1 MSAEILSKPS
-9 TSEIVGKS
+9 TSKNVIKYLVVLIVFLG
-17 NHTKKYISYILVL
+17 
-30 FTFVIALWLS
+30 ALWLS
-40 SQNEGPSKFP
+40 SQSEGPSKFP
-50 KEVTDQFTFTAWV
+50 KEVTDKFTFTAWV

-78 KIIANYIKEGYY
+78 KIIAGYIKSGYY
-90 ILEDFLLD
+90 FLEDFLIE
-98 SPWLLVAALLVLP
+98 SPWLLIASILFLP
-111 CLTAGGLRLGLYSM
+111 CLIAGGLRLGLYSL
-125 FVVYFWGAV
+125 FVIYFWGGV

-146 MGLSVS
+146 MGLSVT
-152 LCVFFGVIIGVFCSQ
+152 LCVFFGVLLGVLCSQ
-167 SDRFQNFM
+167 SDRFENFM

-192 PAVFFFGIG
+192 PALFFFGIG

-215 PIIRLTNTGIR
+215 PIIRLTNAGIR
-226 QVPAETIESATSFGS
+226 QVSDQIIESATSFGS
-241 SKLQLLFKVK
+241 NKLQLLFKIK

-313 MFDRFSIAF
+313 MFDRFSMSF
-322 SKDPETLPQNVQ
+322 SKEPERLPSDVQ
-334 KFHLLPQGWERYQI
+334 KFYLLPQSWEKYSI
-348 ARVVEKPLSILS
+348 ARILEKPLSYSHFVINFVCKK
-360 YILNLICTKVTNSIA
+360 ITNLISYLLEFLT
-375 YVSIIIVSL
+375 SL
-384 FNKTSARDI
+384 FSKPFGRDI
-393 GEFITKKYYLIP
+393 GEFVSKRFYIIP
-405 SLILLFLI
+405 SFIVFFII
-413 SLIDSTFYEFGS
+413 SFIDSNIISIGTFPE
-425 FPKEWKLSLRQPI
+425 EWKLSIRQPI
-438 ANTVDSLTVN
+438 ADTVKSLTVN
-448 PGFIAFTKGLRAFV
+448 PGFIAFTKGLRGFV
-462 YLNLLRPL
+462 YLNLLNPL
-470 DIFLTHIPWWY
+470 DTFLTHIPWWY
-481 TMGIFVA
+481 TTAIFVA
-488 IGYFTVGL
+488 IGYFTVGI
-496 RFAFITFLL
+496 RFAVITALL
-505 LLFIGACGIWSQ
+505 LLFIGACGIWPQ

-542 ASYNERFRNVQNVVL
+542 ASYNPRFKDIQNVVL

-600 LGLTQVSGSF
+600 LGLTQVSGTF

-616 FGGTLIQTLR
+616 FGGTTIQTLN
-626 KIKFPLAVPS
+626 KVKFPLAVPS

-696 SLAWTRKQRIALGL
+696 SLAWTKKQREALGL
-710 DKN
+710 

>member
-1 MFKNNMSS
+1 MANINETVNKTNYKKNIITYS
-9 TSEIVGKS
+9 IV
-17 NHTKKYISYILVL
+17 
-30 FTFVIALWLS
+30 FFVFVTALWLS
-40 SQNEGPSKFP
+40 MQNENPSKFP
-50 KEVTDQFTFTAWV
+50 KVVTDEFTFTAWV
-63 NDGEDYLKKNYRWIT
+63 NDGEDYLKKNYRWFT
-78 KIIANYIKEGYY
+78 KIIAGYIKQGYY
-90 ILEDFLLD
+90 FLEDFFID
-98 SPWLLVAALLVLP
+98 SPWLLIAALLFLP
-111 CLTAGGLRLGLYSM
+111 CIIAGGLRLGLYSL

-134 GMWDESL
+134 GMWNESL
-141 QTLAL
+141 QTVAL
-146 MGLSVS
+146 MGLSVL
-152 LCVFFGVIIGVFCSQ
+152 LCVFVGTILGILCSQ
-167 SDRFQNFM
+167 SDRFENFM
-175 KPILD
+175 KPVLD

-192 PAVFFFGIG
+192 PALFFFGIG

-226 QVPAETIESATSFGS
+226 QVSKETVESATSFGS
-241 SKLQLLFKVK
+241 SKLQLLFKIK
-251 IPLSLPSIMMGINQ
+251 IPMSLPSIMMGINQ

-313 MFDRFSIAF
+313 MFDRFSMSF
-322 SKDPETLPQNVQ
+322 SKSVDPLPLDVQKFYLLPQN
-334 KFHLLPQGWERYQI
+334 WEKYQV
-348 ARVVEKPLSILS
+348 ARIFEKPLSFAS
-360 YILNLICTKVTNSIA
+360 YIIDYICIKITNAIS
-375 YVSIIIVSL
+375 YVSELIISL
-384 FNKTSARDI
+384 FNKSTANDL
-393 GEFITKKYYLIP
+393 GEFIAKRYYVIP
-405 SLILLFLI
+405 SLIVLFLI
-413 SLIDSTFYEFGS
+413 SFVDSNIYEFGT
-425 FPKEWKLSLRQPI
+425 FPEEWKLSIRQPI
-438 ANTVDSLTVN
+438 ANGVKALTVH
-448 PGFIAFTKGLRAFV
+448 PGFIGFTKGLRAFV
-462 YLNLLRPL
+462 YLNLLHPL
-470 DIFLTHIPWWY
+470 DVFLTHIPWWF
-481 TMGIFVA
+481 TMSIFVT

-496 RFAFITFLL
+496 RFAFITALL
-505 LLFIGACGIWSQ
+505 LLFIGACGIWTQ

-522 SSVLVSVALCF
+522 SSVLVSVFLCF
-533 AIGVPLGII
+533 ALGVPLGII
-542 ASYNERFRNVQNVVL
+542 ASYNERFRNIQNIVL

-579 IVSAVLATVIYSIPP
+579 IVSAVLATVIYAIPP

-600 LGLTQVSGSF
+600 LGLTQVSGTY

-616 FGGTLIQTLR
+616 FGGTLLQTLS
-626 KIKFPLAVPS
+626 KVKFPLAVPS

-696 SLAWTRKQRIALGL
+696 SLAWTKKQRIALGL
-710 DKN
+710 IKN

>member
-1 MFKNNMSS
+1 MSS
-9 TSEIVGKS
+9 EVTSIEEKS
-17 NHTKKYISYILVL
+17 NNSKNIITYSVILI
-30 FTFVIALWLS
+30 TFLIALWLS
-40 SQNEGPSKFP
+40 FQSEGPSKMP
-50 KEVTDQFTFTAWV
+50 KVVTDEFTFTAWV
-63 NDGEDYLKKNYRWIT
+63 NDGEDYLKKNYRWFT
-78 KIIANYIKEGYY
+78 KIIAGYIKNGYY
-90 ILEDFLLD
+90 FLEDFLID
-98 SPWLLVAALLVLP
+98 SPWLLVAAIIFLP
-111 CLTAGGLRLGLYSM
+111 CLIAGGLRLGLYSL
-125 FVVYFWGAV
+125 FVIYFWGGT
-134 GMWDESL
+134 GMWDESM

-146 MGLSVS
+146 MGLSVL
-152 LCVFFGVIIGVFCSQ
+152 LCVVVGVTLGVMCSQ
-167 SDRFQNFM
+167 SDRFDNFM

-192 PAVFFFGIG
+192 PALFFFGIG

-226 QVPAETIESATSFGS
+226 QVPEQTIESATSFGS
-241 SKLQLLFKVK
+241 SKLQLLFKIK

-313 MFDRFSIAF
+313 MFDRFGLAL
-322 SKDPETLPQNVQ
+322 SKTKETLPSDVQ
-334 KFHLLPQGWERYQI
+334 KFYLLPQSWEKYII
-348 ARVVEKPLSILS
+348 AKIIEKPLEFLS
-360 YILNLICTKVTNSIA
+360 GLVNFVCVNITKYIA
-375 YVSIIIVSL
+375 YIFEFLISL
-384 FNKTSARDI
+384 FNKDTAKDI
-393 GEFITKKYYLIP
+393 GELLSKRYYVIP
-405 SLILLFLI
+405 SFIIFFLI
-413 SLIDSTFYEFGS
+413 SFIDSSLFKIGTFPED
-425 FPKEWKLSLRQPI
+425 WKLSIRQPI
-438 ANTVDSLTVN
+438 ADGVKSLTVN
-448 PGFIAFTKGLRAFV
+448 PGFIAFTKGLRAFI

-470 DIFLTHIPWWY
+470 DTFLTHIPWWY
-481 TMGIFVA
+481 TTGIFVA

-496 RFAFITFLL
+496 RFAFITLLL
-505 LLFIGACGIWSQ
+505 LLFIGANGIWPQ
-517 SMITL
+517 AMITL
-522 SSVLVSVALCF
+522 SSVLVSVILCF

-542 ASYNERFRNVQNVVL
+542 ASYNERFRNIQNVVL

-579 IVSAVLATVIYSIPP
+579 TVSAVLATVIYSIPP

-600 LGLTQVSGSF
+600 LGLTQVSGTY

-616 FGGTLIQTLR
+616 FGGTLLQTLN
-626 KIKFPLAVPS
+626 KVKFPLAVPS
-636 LVIGFNQTVIM
+636 LVVGFNQTVIM

-696 SLAWTRKQRIALGL
+696 SLAWTKKQRIALGL
-710 DKN
+710 IKN

>member
-1 MFKNNMSS
+1 MSS
-9 TSEIVGKS
+9 EQTVIVDKS
-17 NHTKKYISYILVL
+17 GSSKSVITYVAIILVFLVAL
-30 FTFVIALWLS
+30 FLS
-40 SQNEGPSKFP
+40 SQSEGPSKLP
-50 KEVTDQFTFTAWV
+50 KVVTDEFTFTAWV
-63 NDGEDYLKKNYRWIT
+63 NDGEDYLKKNYRWMT
-78 KIIANYIKEGYY
+78 KIIAGYIKSGYY
-90 ILEDFLLD
+90 FLEDFLID
-98 SPWLLVAALLVLP
+98 SPWLLVASIIFLP
-111 CLTAGGLRLGLYSM
+111 CLIAGGLRLGLYSL
-125 FVVYFWGAV
+125 FVIYFWGAV

-141 QTLAL
+141 QTVAL
-146 MGLSVS
+146 MGLSVL
-152 LCVFFGVIIGVFCSQ
+152 LCVFFGVILGVLCSQ
-167 SDRFQNFM
+167 SDRFDGFM

-192 PAVFFFGIG
+192 PALFFFGIG

-215 PIIRLTNTGIR
+215 PVIRLTNSGIR
-226 QVPAETIESATSFGS
+226 QVSKDTIESATSFGS
-241 SKLQLLFKVK
+241 SKLQLLFKIK

-298 GWAMEGGLCILFMAI
+298 GWAMEGGLCILLFMAI
-313 MFDRFSIAF
+313 MFDRFSM
-322 SKDPETLPQNVQ
+322 SLTKQKDILPSDVQ
-334 KFHLLPQGWERYQI
+334 PFYLLPQSWEKFQV
-348 ARVVEKPLSILS
+348 ARLIEKPIL
-360 YILNLICTKVTNSIA
+360 YLHFAINLICKSVTNLIATFVKYIFSIFNKENA
-375 YVSIIIVSL
+375 EDLREFLSRRYYVIPSFIVFIIISL
-384 FNKTSARDI
+384 VDS
-393 GEFITKKYYLIP
+393 YLI
-405 SLILLFLI
+405 SIG
-413 SLIDSTFYEFGS
+413 TFPE
-425 FPKEWKLSLRQPI
+425 EWKLSIRQPI
-438 ANTVDSLTVN
+438 ADGVKSLTIN

-470 DIFLTHIPWWY
+470 DTFLTHIPWWY
-481 TMGIFVA
+481 TMSVFVA

-496 RFAFITFLL
+496 RFAIITALL
-505 LLFIGACGIWSQ
+505 LLFIGACGIWPQ

-522 SSVLVSVALCF
+522 SSVLVSVVLCF

-542 ASYNERFRNVQNVVL
+542 ASYNQRFKEVLNVVL

-594 IIRLTS
+594 IIRLTA
-600 LGLTQVSGSF
+600 LGLTQVSGTY

-616 FGGTLIQTLR
+616 FGGTLLQTLQ

-636 LVIGFNQTVIM
+636 LVIGFNQTVVM

-696 SLAWTRKQRIALGL
+696 TLAWTKKQRQALGL
-710 DKN
+710 EAN

>member
-1 MFKNNMSS
+1 MSS
-9 TSEIVGKS
+9 EQTVIVDKS
-17 NHTKKYISYILVL
+17 GSSKSVITYVAIILVFLVAL
-30 FTFVIALWLS
+30 FLS
-40 SQNEGPSKFP
+40 SQSEGPSKLP
-50 KEVTDQFTFTAWV
+50 KVVTDEFTFTAWV
-63 NDGEDYLKKNYRWIT
+63 NDGEDYLKKNYRWMT
-78 KIIANYIKEGYY
+78 KIIAGYIKSGYY
-90 ILEDFLLD
+90 FLEDFLID
-98 SPWLLVAALLVLP
+98 SPWLLVASIIFLP
-111 CLTAGGLRLGLYSM
+111 CLIAGGLRLGLYSL
-125 FVVYFWGAV
+125 FVIYFWGAV

-141 QTLAL
+141 QTVAL
-146 MGLSVS
+146 MGLSVL
-152 LCVFFGVIIGVFCSQ
+152 LCVFFGVILGVLCSQ
-167 SDRFQNFM
+167 SDRFDGFM
-175 KPILD
+175 RPILD

-192 PAVFFFGIG
+192 PALFFFGIG

-215 PIIRLTNTGIR
+215 PVIRLTNSGIR
-226 QVPAETIESATSFGS
+226 QVSKDTIESATSFGS
-241 SKLQLLFKVK
+241 SKLQLLFKIK

-313 MFDRFSIAF
+313 MFDRFSM
-322 SKDPETLPQNVQ
+322 SLTKQKDILPSDVQ
-334 KFHLLPQGWERYQI
+334 PFYLLPQSWEKFQV
-348 ARVVEKPLSILS
+348 ARLIEKPIL
-360 YILNLICTKVTNSIA
+360 YLHFAINLICKSVTNLIATFVKYIFSIFNKENA
-375 YVSIIIVSL
+375 EDLREFLSRRYYVIPSFIVFIIISL
-384 FNKTSARDI
+384 VDS
-393 GEFITKKYYLIP
+393 YLI
-405 SLILLFLI
+405 SIG
-413 SLIDSTFYEFGS
+413 TFPE
-425 FPKEWKLSLRQPI
+425 EWKLSIRQPI
-438 ANTVDSLTVN
+438 ADGVKSLTIN

-470 DIFLTHIPWWY
+470 DTFLTHIPWWY
-481 TMGIFVA
+481 TMSVFVA

-496 RFAFITFLL
+496 RFAIITALL
-505 LLFIGACGIWSQ
+505 LLFIGACGIWPQ

-522 SSVLVSVALCF
+522 SSVLVSVVLCF

-542 ASYNERFRNVQNVVL
+542 ASYNQRFKEVLNVVL

-594 IIRLTS
+594 IIRLTA
-600 LGLTQVSGSF
+600 LGLTQVSGTY

-616 FGGTLIQTLR
+616 FGGTLLQTLQ

-636 LVIGFNQTVIM
+636 LVIGFNQTVVM

-696 SLAWTRKQRIALGL
+696 TLAWTKKQRQALGL
-710 DKN
+710 EAN

>member
-1 MFKNNMSS
+1 MSNLVETVSKTNQSKNII
-9 TSEIVGKS
+9 TYGVILLVFIVA
-17 NHTKKYISYILVL
+17 LVL
-30 FTFVIALWLS
+30 STQS
-40 SQNEGPSKFP
+40 EGPSKFP
-50 KEVTDQFTFTAWV
+50 KVVTDEFKFTAWV
-63 NDGEDYLKKNYRWIT
+63 NEGEDYLKKNYRWIT
-78 KIIANYIKEGYY
+78 KIIASYIKEGYY
-90 ILEDFLLD
+90 FLEDFFLEA
-98 SPWLLVAALLVLP
+98 PWLLVAALFFLP
-111 CLTAGGLRLGLYSM
+111 CLISGGLKLGLYSL
-125 FVVYFWGAV
+125 FVVYFWGAT

-141 QTLAL
+141 QTVAL
-146 MGLSVS
+146 MGLSVL
-152 LCVFFGVIIGVFCSQ
+152 LCVLFGTTLGILCSQ
-167 SDRFQNFM
+167 SDRFDNFM
-175 KPILD
+175 KPVLD

-192 PAVFFFGIG
+192 PALFFFGIG

-226 QVPAETIESATSFGS
+226 QVSKETVESATSFGS
-241 SKLQLLFKVK
+241 SRLQLLFKIK
-251 IPLSLPSIMMGINQ
+251 LPMSLPSIMMGINQ

-313 MFDRFSIAF
+313 MFDRFSMSF
-322 SKDPETLPQNVQ
+322 SKQVDPLPSDVQKFYLLPQN
-334 KFHLLPQGWERYQI
+334 WEKYQI
-348 ARVVEKPLSILS
+348 ARIIEKPLSFGSSI
-360 YILNLICTKVTNSIA
+360 IDFVCIKITNLIA
-375 YVSIIIVSL
+375 YVSELLISL
-384 FNKTSARDI
+384 FSKNNAIEI
-393 GEFITKKYYLIP
+393 GEFISKRYYVIP
-405 SLILLFLI
+405 SLIVLFLI
-413 SLIDSTFYEFGS
+413 SFINSSIYEIGTFPS
-425 FPKEWKLSLRQPI
+425 DWKLSIRQPI
-438 ANTVDSLTVN
+438 ADAVKALTVH
-448 PGFIAFTKGLRAFV
+448 PGFIGFTKGLRAFV
-462 YLNLLRPL
+462 YLNLLHPL
-470 DIFLTHIPWWY
+470 DVFLTHIPWWF
-481 TMGIFVA
+481 TMAIFVA

-496 RFAFITFLL
+496 RFAFITALL

-522 SSVLVSVALCF
+522 SSVLVSVFLCF
-533 AIGVPLGII
+533 ALGVPLGII
-542 ASYNERFRNVQNVVL
+542 ASYNERFRNIQNVVL

-600 LGLTQVSGSF
+600 LGLTQVSGSY

-616 FGGTLIQTLR
+616 FGGTLLQTLN
-626 KIKFPLAVPS
+626 KVKFPLAIPS

-696 SLAWTRKQRIALGL
+696 SLAWTKKQRIALGL
-710 DKN
+710 EKN

>member
-1 MFKNNMSS
+1 MSS
-9 TSEIVGKS
+9 EQTVIVDKS
-17 NHTKKYISYILVL
+17 GSSKSVITYVAILLVFLVAL
-30 FTFVIALWLS
+30 FLS
-40 SQNEGPSKFP
+40 SQSEGPSKLP
-50 KEVTDQFTFTAWV
+50 KVVTDEFTFTAWV
-63 NDGEDYLKKNYRWIT
+63 NDGEDYLKKNYRWMT
-78 KIIANYIKEGYY
+78 KIIAGYIKSGYY
-90 ILEDFLLD
+90 FLEDFLID
-98 SPWLLVAALLVLP
+98 SPWLLVASIIFLP
-111 CLTAGGLRLGLYSM
+111 CLIAGGLRLGLYSL
-125 FVVYFWGAV
+125 FVIYFWGAV

-141 QTLAL
+141 QTVAL
-146 MGLSVS
+146 MGLSVL
-152 LCVFFGVIIGVFCSQ
+152 LCVFFGVILGVLCSQ
-167 SDRFQNFM
+167 SDRFDGFM

-192 PAVFFFGIG
+192 PALFFFGIG

-215 PIIRLTNTGIR
+215 PVIRLTNSGIR
-226 QVPAETIESATSFGS
+226 QVSKDTIESATSFGS
-241 SKLQLLFKVK
+241 SKLQLLFKIK

-313 MFDRFSIAF
+313 MFDRFSM
-322 SKDPETLPQNVQ
+322 SLTKQKDILPSDVQ
-334 KFHLLPQGWERYQI
+334 PFYLLPQSWEKFQV
-348 ARVVEKPLSILS
+348 ARLIEKPIL
-360 YILNLICTKVTNSIA
+360 YLHFAINLICKSVTNLIATFVKYIFSIFNKENA
-375 YVSIIIVSL
+375 EDLREFLSRRYYVIPSFIVFIIISL
-384 FNKTSARDI
+384 VDS
-393 GEFITKKYYLIP
+393 YLI
-405 SLILLFLI
+405 SIG
-413 SLIDSTFYEFGS
+413 TFPE
-425 FPKEWKLSLRQPI
+425 EWKLSIRQPI
-438 ANTVDSLTVN
+438 ADGVKSLTIN

-470 DIFLTHIPWWY
+470 DTFLTHIPWWY
-481 TMGIFVA
+481 TMSVFVA
-488 IGYFTVGL
+488 IGYFTVNL
-496 RFAFITFLL
+496 RFAIITALL
-505 LLFIGACGIWSQ
+505 LLFIGACGIWPQ

-522 SSVLVSVALCF
+522 SSVLVSVVLCF

-542 ASYNERFRNVQNVVL
+542 ASYNQRFKEVLNVVL

-594 IIRLTS
+594 IIRLTA
-600 LGLTQVSGSF
+600 LGLTQVSGTY

-616 FGGTLIQTLR
+616 FGGTLLQTLQ

-636 LVIGFNQTVIM
+636 LVIGFNQTVVM

-696 SLAWTRKQRIALGL
+696 TLAWTKKQRQALGL
-710 DKN
+710 EAN

>member
-1 MFKNNMSS
+1 MSAEILDKSKTNKN
-9 TSEIVGKS
+9 II
-17 NHTKKYISYILVL
+17 KYIAVLLIFLGALVL
-30 FTFVIALWLS
+30 SIQS
-40 SQNEGPSKFP
+40 EGQSKFP
-50 KEVTDQFTFTAWV
+50 KSVTDEFTFTAWV

-78 KIIANYIKEGYY
+78 KIIAGYIKSGYY
-90 ILEDFLLD
+90 FLEDFLID
-98 SPWLLVAALLVLP
+98 SPWLLIASILFLP
-111 CLTAGGLRLGLYSM
+111 CLIAGGLRLGLYSL
-125 FVVYFWGAV
+125 FVIYFWGGV

-146 MGLSVS
+146 MGLSVV
-152 LCVFFGVIIGVFCSQ
+152 LCVFFGVLLGVLCSQ
-167 SDRFQNFM
+167 SDRFENFM

-192 PAVFFFGIG
+192 PALFFFGIG

-215 PIIRLTNTGIR
+215 PVIRLTNAGIR
-226 QVPAETIESATSFGS
+226 QVSEQIIESATSFGS
-241 SKLQLLFKVK
+241 SKLQLLFKIK

-313 MFDRFSIAF
+313 MFDRFSMSF
-322 SKDPETLPQNVQ
+322 SKEEERLPLDVQ
-334 KFHLLPQGWERYQI
+334 KFYLLPQSWEKFQI
-348 ARVVEKPLSILS
+348 ARIFEKPLSYSHAIINLVCKK
-360 YILNLICTKVTNSIA
+360 ITNLIS
-375 YVSIIIVSL
+375 YVAEFITSL
-384 FNKTSARDI
+384 FNKPLGRDI
-393 GEFITKKYYLIP
+393 GEFVGNRYYIIP
-405 SLILLFLI
+405 SFIVFFII
-413 SLIDSTFYEFGS
+413 SFIDSNIFSIGTFPE
-425 FPKEWKLSLRQPI
+425 EWKLSIRQPI
-438 ANTVDSLTVN
+438 ADTVKSLTVN

-462 YLNLLRPL
+462 YLNLLNPL
-470 DIFLTHIPWWY
+470 DTFLTHTPWWY
-481 TMGIFVA
+481 TTAVFA
-488 IGYFTVGL
+488 LIGYFTVGL
-496 RFAFITFLL
+496 RFAFITVLL
-505 LLFIGACGIWSQ
+505 LLFIGACGIWPQ

-542 ASYNERFRNVQNVVL
+542 ASYNPRFKNIQNVVL

-600 LGLTQVSGSF
+600 LGLTQVSGTF

-616 FGGTLIQTLR
+616 FGGTTLQTLN
-626 KIKFPLAVPS
+626 KVKFPLAVPS

-682 GIGIVLLAIIIDRI
+682 GIGIVLMAIIIDRI
-696 SLAWTRKQRIALGL
+696 SLAWTKKQREALGL
-710 DKN
+710 

>member
-1 MFKNNMSS
+1 MSS
-9 TSEIVGKS
+9 EVTITEEKS
-17 NHTKKYISYILVL
+17 NNSKNIITYSAILI
-30 FTFVIALWLS
+30 TFLIALWLS
-40 SQNEGPSKFP
+40 FQSEGPSKMP
-50 KEVTDQFTFTAWV
+50 KVVTDEFTFTAWV
-63 NDGEDYLKKNYRWIT
+63 NDGEDYLKKNYRWFT
-78 KIIANYIKEGYY
+78 KIIAGYIKNGYY
-90 ILEDFLLD
+90 FLEDFLID
-98 SPWLLVAALLVLP
+98 SPWILVAAIIFLP
-111 CLTAGGLRLGLYSM
+111 CLIAGGLRLGLYSL
-125 FVVYFWGAV
+125 FVIYFWGGT
-134 GMWDESL
+134 GMWDESM

-146 MGLSVS
+146 MGLSVL
-152 LCVFFGVIIGVFCSQ
+152 LCVVVGVTLGVMCSQ
-167 SDRFQNFM
+167 SDRFDNFM

-192 PAVFFFGIG
+192 PALFFFGIG

-226 QVPAETIESATSFGS
+226 QVPEQTIESATSFGS
-241 SKLQLLFKVK
+241 SKLQLLFKIK

-313 MFDRFSIAF
+313 MFDRFGLAL
-322 SKDPETLPQNVQ
+322 SKTKETLPSDVQ
-334 KFHLLPQGWERYQI
+334 KFYLLPQSWEKYTI
-348 ARVVEKPLSILS
+348 AKIIEKPLEFLS
-360 YILNLICTKVTNSIA
+360 GLVNFVCINITKYIA
-375 YVSIIIVSL
+375 YIFEFLISL
-384 FNKTSARDI
+384 FNKDTAKDI
-393 GEFITKKYYLIP
+393 GELLSKRYYVIP
-405 SLILLFLI
+405 SFIIFFLI
-413 SLIDSTFYEFGS
+413 SFIDSSLFKIGTFPED
-425 FPKEWKLSLRQPI
+425 WKLSIRQPI
-438 ANTVDSLTVN
+438 ADGVKSLTVN
-448 PGFIAFTKGLRAFV
+448 PGFIAFTKGLRAFI

-470 DIFLTHIPWWY
+470 DTFLTHIPWWY
-481 TMGIFVA
+481 TTGIFVA

-496 RFAFITFLL
+496 RFAFITLLL
-505 LLFIGACGIWSQ
+505 LLFIGANGIWPQ
-517 SMITL
+517 AMITL
-522 SSVLVSVALCF
+522 SSVLVSVILCF

-579 IVSAVLATVIYSIPP
+579 TVSAVLATVIYSIPP

-600 LGLTQVSGSF
+600 LGLTQVSGTY

-616 FGGTLIQTLR
+616 FGGTLLQTLN
-626 KIKFPLAVPS
+626 KVKFPLAVPS
-636 LVIGFNQTVIM
+636 LVVGFNQTVIM

-696 SLAWTRKQRIALGL
+696 CLAWTKKQRIALGL
-710 DKN
+710 TKN

>member
-1 MFKNNMSS
+1 MSNSISITKEKSKYSKNIIAYS
-9 TSEIVGKS
+9 VA
-17 NHTKKYISYILVL
+17 LVIFL
-30 FTFVIALWLS
+30 VALWLS
-40 SQNEGPSKFP
+40 SQSEGPSKFP
-50 KEVTDQFTFTAWV
+50 KVVTDEFTFTAWV
-63 NDGEDYLKKNYRWIT
+63 NEGEDYLKKNYRWFT
-78 KIIANYIKEGYY
+78 KIIAGYIKAGYY
-90 ILEDFLLD
+90 FLEDFLLD
-98 SPWLLVAALLVLP
+98 SPWVLVTAILFLP
-111 CLTAGGLRLGLYSM
+111 CLAVGGLRLALYSL
-125 FVVYFWGAV
+125 FVVYFWGGT
-134 GMWDESL
+134 GMWNESL
-141 QTLAL
+141 QTVAL
-146 MGLSVS
+146 MGLSVV
-152 LCVFFGVIIGVFCSQ
+152 LCVFFGVILGVLCSQ
-167 SDRFQNFM
+167 SDRFEAFM

-192 PAVFFFGIG
+192 PALFFFGIG

-215 PIIRLTNTGIR
+215 PVIRLTNIGIR
-226 QVPAETIESATSFGS
+226 QVPPQTVESATSFGS
-241 SKLQLLFKVK
+241 NKLQLLFKIK

-313 MFDRFSIAF
+313 MFDRFSMAL
-322 SKDPETLPQNVQ
+322 SKEPENIPNDVQ
-334 KFHLLPQGWERYQI
+334 KFYLLPQTWERFVI
-348 ARVVEKPLSILS
+348 ARIIEKPLEYAH
-360 YILNLICTKVTNSIA
+360 YIINFICIKITNSVA
-375 YVSIIIVSL
+375 YLFQLLISL
-384 FNKTSARDI
+384 FSKSTAKDI
-393 GEFITKKYYLIP
+393 GEFISNRYYVIP
-405 SLILLFLI
+405 SFIIFFII
-413 SLIDSTFYEFGS
+413 SFIDSNLFSFGS
-425 FPKEWKLSLRQPI
+425 FPEDWKLSIRQPI
-438 ANTVDSLTVN
+438 EDGVKALTVH
-448 PGFIAFTKGLRAFV
+448 PGFIAFAKGLRGFV

-481 TMGIFVA
+481 TMAIFVA
-488 IGYFTVGL
+488 IGYFTVGI
-496 RFAFITFLL
+496 RFAIITALL
-505 LLFIGACGIWSQ
+505 LMFIGACGIWSQ

-522 SSVLVSVALCF
+522 SSVLVSVILCF
-533 AIGVPLGII
+533 VIGVPLGVI
-542 ASYNERFRNVQNVVL
+542 ASYNKRYRDIQNVVL

-594 IIRLTS
+594 IIRLTA
-600 LGLTQVSGSF
+600 LGLTQVSGTY

-626 KIKFPLAVPS
+626 KVKFPLAVPS
-636 LVIGFNQTVIM
+636 LVMGFNQTVIM

-696 SLAWTRKQRIALGL
+696 TLAWTRKQREALGL
-710 DKN
+710 

>member
-1 MFKNNMSS
+1 MSS
-9 TSEIVGKS
+9 EQTVIVDKS
-17 NHTKKYISYILVL
+17 GSSKSVITYVAILLVFLVAL
-30 FTFVIALWLS
+30 FLS
-40 SQNEGPSKFP
+40 SQSEGPSKLP
-50 KEVTDQFTFTAWV
+50 KVVTDEFTFTAWV
-63 NDGEDYLKKNYRWIT
+63 NDGEDYLKKNYRWMT
-78 KIIANYIKEGYY
+78 KIIAGYIKSGYY
-90 ILEDFLLD
+90 FLEDFLID
-98 SPWLLVAALLVLP
+98 SPWLLVASIIFLP
-111 CLTAGGLRLGLYSM
+111 CLIAGGLRLGLYSL
-125 FVVYFWGAV
+125 FVIYFWGAV

-141 QTLAL
+141 QTVAL
-146 MGLSVS
+146 MGLSVL
-152 LCVFFGVIIGVFCSQ
+152 LCVFFGVILGVLCSQ
-167 SDRFQNFM
+167 SDRFDGFM

-192 PAVFFFGIG
+192 PALFFFGIG

-215 PIIRLTNTGIR
+215 PVIRLTNSGIR
-226 QVPAETIESATSFGS
+226 QVSKDTIESATSFGS
-241 SKLQLLFKVK
+241 SKLQLLFKIK

-313 MFDRFSIAF
+313 MFDRFSM
-322 SKDPETLPQNVQ
+322 SLTKQKDILPSDVQ
-334 KFHLLPQGWERYQI
+334 PFYLLPQSWEKFQV
-348 ARVVEKPLSILS
+348 ARLIEKPIL
-360 YILNLICTKVTNSIA
+360 YLHFAINLICKSVTNLIANFVKYIFSIFNKENA
-375 YVSIIIVSL
+375 EDLREFLSRRYYVIPSFIVFIIISL
-384 FNKTSARDI
+384 VDS
-393 GEFITKKYYLIP
+393 YLI
-405 SLILLFLI
+405 SIG
-413 SLIDSTFYEFGS
+413 TFPE
-425 FPKEWKLSLRQPI
+425 EWKLSIRQPI
-438 ANTVDSLTVN
+438 ADGVKSLTIN

-470 DIFLTHIPWWY
+470 DTFLTHIPWWY
-481 TMGIFVA
+481 TMSVFVA

-496 RFAFITFLL
+496 RFAIITALL
-505 LLFIGACGIWSQ
+505 LLFIGACGIWPQ

-522 SSVLVSVALCF
+522 SSVLVSVVLCF

-542 ASYNERFRNVQNVVL
+542 ASYNQRFKEVLNVVL

-594 IIRLTS
+594 IIRLTA
-600 LGLTQVSGSF
+600 LGLTQVSGTY

-616 FGGTLIQTLR
+616 FGGTLLQTLQ

-636 LVIGFNQTVIM
+636 LVIGFNQTVVM

-696 SLAWTRKQRIALGL
+696 TLAWTKKQRQALGL
-710 DKN
+710 EAN

>member
-1 MFKNNMSS
+1 MSA
-9 TSEIVGKS
+9 EGHVLEKS
-17 NHTKKYISYILVL
+17 DSSKSLVKYILVL
-30 FTFVIALWLS
+30 AVFLGALWLS
-40 SQNEGPSKFP
+40 FQNDGPSKFP
-50 KEVTDQFTFTAWV
+50 KQITDEFTFTAWV

-78 KIIANYIKEGYY
+78 KIIASYIKEGYY
-90 ILEDFLLD
+90 VLEDFLID
-98 SPWLLVAALLVLP
+98 SPWLLIAAILFLP
-111 CLTAGGLRLGLYSM
+111 CLIAGGLKLGLYSM

-134 GMWDESL
+134 GMWDESM

-146 MGLSVS
+146 MGLSVF
-152 LCVFFGVIIGVFCSQ
+152 LCVFFGVILGILCSQ
-167 SDRFQNFM
+167 SNRFDNFM
-175 KPILD
+175 KPVLD

-192 PAVFFFGIG
+192 PALFFFGIG

-215 PIIRLTNTGIR
+215 PVIRLTNSGIR
-226 QVPAETIESATSFGS
+226 QVSKETIESATSFGS
-241 SKLQLLFKVK
+241 SKLQLLYKIK

-313 MFDRFSIAF
+313 LFDRFSMSF
-322 SKDPETLPQNVQ
+322 SKQEETLPSDVQ
-334 KFHLLPQGWERYQI
+334 KFYLLPQTWEKYQI
-348 ARVVEKPLSILS
+348 ARVLEKPLT
-360 YILNLICTKVTNSIA
+360 LIHLIIKFICEKVTTLIGDLFKYLISI
-375 YVSIIIVSL
+375 
-384 FNKTSARDI
+384 FNKDLADEI
-393 GEFITKKYYLIP
+393 GEIISKRYYLIP
-405 SLILLFLI
+405 SFIVFFI
-413 SLIDSTFYEFGS
+413 IILIDAFVVNIGS
-425 FPKEWKLSLRQPI
+425 FPSEWKLSIRQPI
-438 ANTVDSLTVN
+438 AETVKSLTVN
-448 PGFIAFTKGLRAFV
+448 PSFIGFTKGLRAFV
-462 YLNLLRPL
+462 YLNLLNPL
-470 DIFLTHIPWWY
+470 DTFLTHIPWWY
-481 TMGIFVA
+481 TMGIFAA

-496 RFAFITFLL
+496 RFAIITVL
-505 LLFIGACGIWSQ
+505 LLFFIAACGIWTQ
-517 SMITL
+517 SMVTL

-533 AIGVPLGII
+533 ALGVPLGII
-542 ASYNERFRNVQNVVL
+542 ASYNKKFRDIQNIIL

-579 IVSAVLATVIYSIPP
+579 IVSAVLATVIYAIPP

-616 FGGTLIQTLR
+616 FGGTLIQTLN
-626 KIKFPLAVPS
+626 KVKFPLAVPS

-682 GIGIVLLAIIIDRI
+682 GIGIVLMAIIIDRI
-696 SLAWTRKQRIALGL
+696 SLAWTKKQRIALGL
-710 DKN
+710 EKKQA